1 MLQVKLLH
9 FFCFVFVRTQ
19 EKRVNFLNKMQAAA
33 DDGGAVGDGAGAA
46 AAAPSHF
53 KGSTYALIQEQLRS
67 LDSFSGDP
75 KKISWDTFEYKFTS
89 ALEVAPDI
97 PDKLKLAL
105 LKQKLSGA
113 PAELLRLHPELRE
126 QTYDELLSW
135 LALRY
140 QQIHSPQEETRK
152 WQPGDTP
159 DSYLVRI
166 QRNAEIDLPPLPARK
181 IPRRDADGDLVRNDD
196 GEVIVDIN
204 PRYEEL
210 LQKRQDYLK
219 TIDTRLKR
227 DYIEGLKPS
236 LKQKL
241 IDPPETLEEVHMAI
255 RRMYIHELKH
265 PSPGDD
271 MMSTPKVYSG
281 IPVLATQ
288 THDEQSKE
296 PDMKAFDGMKDVT
309 KTLAQ
314 AMIKMTENGAI
325 KPTARAGTARDP
337 AEPRTLSCFECGS
350 LQHLVKEC
358 PIRQAKNIAQAI
370 NTAQGNQTS
379 TAPPQRG
386 RNQVRGNGRGAG
398 RGNSS
403 TSRPGIHPNNQRQ
416 QFGNNQGNQGQ
427 RSNSNFGQ
435 MNRYNQG
442 ASSQNRYNPGF
453 ASQNGYNQGF
463 GPQNG
468 FSPRFGDR
476 SGFNQNMMPQNNY
489 NQGFGPQK
497 GPFRGPD
504 GRFRNPTQAYQAPQA
519 PRAPYGNRG
528 RGGFGGRGA
537 RGGRPR
543 NPEREQASASAKP
556 AEENKKAKPTS
567 SSTKEEIMANMAMV
581 LEQLDGSNWSDEDS
595 KNE

>member
-1 MLQVKLLH
+1 
-9 FFCFVFVRTQ
+9 
-19 EKRVNFLNKMQAAA
+19 MQAAA
-33 DDGGAVGDGAGAA
+33 DAIAAAAAGDGGGAAGAA
-46 AAAPSHF
+46 NAPSHF
-53 KGSTYALIQEQLRS
+53 KGSTYALIQEQLRN

-113 PAELLRLHPELRE
+113 PEELLRLHPELRE

-152 WQPGDTP
+152 WQVGDTP

-166 QRNAEIDLPPLPARK
+166 QRNAEIDLPPLPARR
-181 IPRRDADGDLVRNDD
+181 IPRRDDNGDLVRDD
-196 GEVIVDIN
+196 EGEVIVDIN
-204 PRYEEL
+204 LRYEEL
-210 LQKRQDYLK
+210 LRKRQDYLK

-265 PSPGDD
+265 PSPGDEL
-271 MMSTPKVYSG
+271 MTPSKASG
-281 IPVLATQ
+281 LPVFATQ
-288 THDEQSKE
+288 THDDQNKE

-309 KTLAQ
+309 KTLAE

-337 AEPRTLSCFECGS
+337 EEPRTLSCFECGS

-370 NTAQGNQTS
+370 NVSQGTGTQM
-379 TAPPQRG
+379 APAQRG
-386 RNQVRGNGRGAG
+386 RNAARGNNRGTGRG
-398 RGNSS
+398 SS
-403 TSRPGIHPNNQRQ
+403 NNRSNPYPNNQGQ
-416 QFGNNQGNQGQ
+416 YVSPNYQGNNPRNQGQ
-427 RSNSNFGQ
+427 NVAQ
-435 MNRYNQG
+435 PNRYNQG
-442 ASSQNRYNPGF
+442 NSP
-453 ASQNGYNQGF
+453 QNGYMPRNGPQNNYSQGF

-468 FSPRFGDR
+468 YNNQNFGPQNRFYPGFGTR
-476 SGFNQNMMPQNNY
+476 NGFNQNMMPQTNY
-489 NQGFGPQK
+489 NQGFHPRGGQNQGP
-497 GPFRGPD
+497 RGP
-504 GRFRNPTQAYQAPQA
+504 GGGFRNPTQAYQAPQA
-519 PRAPYGNRG
+519 PRAPNATRG
-528 RGGFGGRGA
+528 RGGGSGTRGGRG
-537 RGGRPR
+537 GGPR
-543 NPEREQASASAKP
+543 NQERRDQANEQPAVQAKETKSA
-556 AEENKKAKPTS
+556 PTR
-567 SSTKEEIMANMAMV
+567 KEEIMANVAMV
-581 LEQLDGSNWSDEDS
+581 LEQLDNSNWDDDS